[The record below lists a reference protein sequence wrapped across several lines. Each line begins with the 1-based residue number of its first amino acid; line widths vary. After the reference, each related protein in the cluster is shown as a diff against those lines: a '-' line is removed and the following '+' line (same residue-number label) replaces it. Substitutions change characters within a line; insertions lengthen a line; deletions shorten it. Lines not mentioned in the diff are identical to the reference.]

1 MKKFNLEI
9 NQDEINIMR
18 LAVAAALKEFRN
30 TRTQYTNAELLAI
43 VEDENFEPFA
53 KQKKELIDLNKRLVD
68 LMDS

>member
-18 LAVAAALKEFRN
+18 LAVAAALKEFR
-30 TRTQYTNAELLAI
+30 TTKTQYTSAEILKSMEG
-43 VEDENFEPFA
+43 EDFDPFA
-53 KQKKELIDLNKRLVD
+53 KQKKELLDLNKRLVD